1 MESNQLSH
9 IRLQAYTNMLI
20 SSTPLPTEHCKLPLE
35 SSMQI
40 LETTSS
46 IQSLESTHTSGVY
59 PKRDLTIVR
68 GEGAHLWD
76 DQGRRYID
84 CVGGQGAANLG
95 HSHPAIV
102 EAISQQA
109 RTLISCPEI
118 FYNDVR
124 AAYLAELTA
133 AAPGEL
139 NRAFLS
145 NSGAE
150 AIEAAIKFARVST
163 GRREIV
169 AAMRGFHG
177 RTLGALSATW
187 NKKYRGPFMPL
198 VPDFAHIPYNN
209 IAALEATV
217 SDDTAAVLLEPVQGE
232 GGVRPADPAFLQ
244 AARDL
249 CDAHGAL
256 LILDEIQTGFGRTGR
271 LFASEHYD
279 LQPDILALAKSI
291 AGGLPMGAT
300 LLGPRVGELPRLVHG
315 STFGGNP
322 LAAAAA
328 RATLSIL
335 QKERLPERAARLG
348 ALARERLAQIDSPL
362 IREVRGLG
370 LMIGIELKIKVGP
383 VLRALQ
389 ERGVLALPAGATVL
403 RLLPPL
409 VISEEDLTY
418 AIDAI
423 QVVLEEM

>member
-1 MESNQLSH
+1 MSISH
-9 IRLQAYTNMLI
+9 TQSLI
-20 SSTPLPTEHCKLPLE
+20 S
-35 SSMQI
+35 
-40 LETTSS
+40 TT
-46 IQSLESTHTSGVY
+46 QSLEADHTSGVY
-59 PKRDLTIVR
+59 PKRDLVIVR
-68 GEGAHLWD
+68 GEGAYLWD

-124 AAYLAELTA
+124 AQYLSELTA
-133 AAPGEL
+133 AAPGDL
-139 NRAFLS
+139 NRAFFS

-177 RTLGALSATW
+177 RTMGALSATW
-187 NKKYRGPFMPL
+187 NKKYRGPFLPL
-198 VPDFAHIPYNN
+198 VPDFTHIPYNN
-209 IAALEATV
+209 IDALEKAI
-217 SDDTAAVLLEPVQGE
+217 SAKTAAVLLEPVQGE
-232 GGVRPADPAFLQ
+232 GGVRPADPALLR
-244 AARDL
+244 AAREL

-271 LFASEHYD
+271 LFASEHYGIE
-279 LQPDILALAKSI
+279 PDILALAKSI

-300 LLGPRVGELPRLVHG
+300 LIGPRVGQLPRMSHG

-328 RATLSIL
+328 RATLRVL
-335 QKERLPERAARLG
+335 QEEQLPARAARLG
-348 ALARERLAQIDSPL
+348 ARALARLRRLESPL

-370 LMIGIELKIKVGP
+370 LMLGVELKIKVGP

-389 ERGVLALPAGATVL
+389 ERGILALPAGATVL

-409 VISEEDLTY
+409 VISEDDLNQV
-418 AIDAI
+418 IDAI
-423 QVVLEEM
+423 ENVLQAIYQERKKVISDQ

>member
-1 MESNQLSH
+1 M
-9 IRLQAYTNMLI
+9 
-20 SSTPLPTEHCKLPLE
+20 
-35 SSMQI
+35 
-40 LETTSS
+40 TTQK
-46 IQSLESTHTSGVY
+46 IESTHTSGVY

-68 GEGAHLWD
+68 GQGAYLWD

-84 CVGGQGAANLG
+84 CAGGQGAANLG
-95 HSHPAIV
+95 HSHPAIA

-124 AAYLAELTA
+124 AAYLAELIA

-139 NRAFLS
+139 DRAFLS

-150 AIEAAIKFARVST
+150 AIEAALKFARIST

-177 RTLGALSATW
+177 RTMGALSATW

-209 IAALEATV
+209 IAALEAAV
-217 SDDTAAVLLEPVQGE
+217 NDATAAVLLEPVQGE

-249 CDAHGAL
+249 CDTHGAL
-256 LILDEIQTGFGRTGR
+256 LILDEIQTGFGRTGA
-271 LFASEHYD
+271 LFASEYYGVT
-279 LQPDILALAKSI
+279 PDILALAKSI

-300 LLGPRVGELPRLVHG
+300 LLGPRVGELPRMSHG

-328 RATLSIL
+328 RATLRVL
-335 QKERLPERAARLG
+335 QEERLPQRAAHLG
-348 ALARERLAQIDSPL
+348 ALAKTRLSASESPL
-362 IREVRGLG
+362 IRQVRGLG

-409 VISEEDLTY
+409 VISEEDLIY
-418 AIDAI
+418 VIDAI
-423 QVVLEEM
+423 EDVLSNQ